1 MLRGIQSW
9 KDTTFGFY
17 YLIISREWLIVT
29 LSTLIAQQGYISWYI
44 PKDGFMMR
52 EWLYSASSRDAKGM
66 YWVAH
71 PRQPRDFPRLE
82 RCLEGDAQF
91 TSPGSRWK
99 SARKKNVK
107 NMKNKKIDKSE
118 RKKFIQK
125 KFRWGKWRQKKVM
138 KVKKL
143 EIFFEKKWKF
153 RPADF

>member
-107 NMKNKKIDKSE
+107 NMKNKKLTKVREKNLFKRNSGGENGD
-118 RKKFIQK
+118 RKKWW
-125 KFRWGKWRQKKVM
+125 RWKSKRFFFWE
-138 KVKKL
+138 KVKV
-143 EIFFEKKWKF
+143 
-153 RPADF
+153 